1 MANRDNYC
9 LNVFGFCLAVAYW
22 CHYTSIGDKF
32 MGLDDKSRHMATVTI
47 ENPERMDAKKV
58 DGSGKVYL
66 GNAWAGKRVRFV
78 IEDVEEIEEDEA
90 E

>member
-1 MANRDNYC
+1 MS
-9 LNVFGFCLAVAYW
+9 L
-22 CHYTSIGDKF
+22 GD
-32 MGLDDKSRHMATVTI
+32 GRLGMATVTI

-58 DGSGKVYL
+58 DQSGKVYL

-78 IEDVEEIEEDEA
+78 IEDVEEIDDDES